1 MERKLKGIVTL
12 TRHSISWSL
21 QNRNN
26 RYCSKM
32 MHYRTQLS
40 WWTLDTT
47 VTNHA
52 AISTNSSDHQES
64 NADTV
69 PQVII
74 YSHLPNRKKKKKA
87 TNIGKAKLW
96 FKPLPQVGISV
107 TLPLALISYINGC
120 NQKNTSEN
128 KAYAVSETLE
138 QNNLCLLLVFLLR
151 EKKIIRTSCI

>member
-1 MERKLKGIVTL
+1 MQTQYHKSSFIPTCPTER
-12 TRHSISWSL
+12 
-21 QNRNN
+21 
-26 RYCSKM
+26 
-32 MHYRTQLS
+32 
-40 WWTLDTT
+40 
-47 VTNHA
+47 
-52 AISTNSSDHQES
+52 
-64 NADTV
+64 
-69 PQVII
+69 
-74 YSHLPNRKKKKKA
+74 KKKA

-151 EKKIIRTSCI
+151 EKKNYQNFLYLTVLFAAGAEV